1 MPKFCDGK
9 CTDLLPPNHAAQA
22 SNNFVLGN
30 DRSCF
35 LRDQNYA
42 ILALGKLLPTTKS
55 TDVKFQA
62 DWLHIVDL
70 ATDSSLLE
78 EGDSRRTFNRLMT
91 RLCNFVAFVFCLEN
105 FFNISYI
112 KGERKALQRRNQII
126 CGYRVRLDVSKVGPC
141 IISISC
147 H

>member
-30 DRSCF
+30 DRSHF

-91 RLCNFVAFVFCLEN
+91 RLCNFVAFVICSEN

-112 KGERKALQRRNQII
+112 KGEWKALQRRNQTI
-126 CGYRVRLDVSKVGPC
+126 CVRLDVSKVGPC

>member
-30 DRSCF
+30 DRFCHF

-55 TDVKFQA
+55 TDAKFEA

-91 RLCNFVAFVFCLEN
+91 RLCNFC
-105 FFNISYI
+105 
-112 KGERKALQRRNQII
+112 RI
-126 CGYRVRLDVSKVGPC
+126 CYLVGKLFQ
-141 IISISC
+141 
-147 H
+147 HQLY